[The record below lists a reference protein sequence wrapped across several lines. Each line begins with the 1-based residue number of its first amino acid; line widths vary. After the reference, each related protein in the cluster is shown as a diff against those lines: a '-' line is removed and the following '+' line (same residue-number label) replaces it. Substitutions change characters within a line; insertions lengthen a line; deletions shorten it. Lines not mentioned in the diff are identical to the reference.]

1 MSYWPK
7 AYTWHRPDFR
17 YAWTNP
23 EPKLGWPEHG
33 SLSVFVGDNSI
44 GRGLGPERAT
54 EPGYVPLHDHD
65 TQHYS
70 CMVLPLGVTFTIGA
84 QPNPYNIA

>member
-33 SLSVFVGDNSI
+33 SLSGFVGDNSI
-44 GRGLGPERAT
+44 GRGLGPESNWAWVCPPSWSWYPR
-54 EPGYVPLHDHD
+54 L
-65 TQHYS
+65 
-70 CMVLPLGVTFTIGA
+70 
-84 QPNPYNIA
+84 